1 MGVFERFHDAIVV
14 NGRQINSF
22 FLHDVVVHFS
32 DGEWSSEFDLIDEF
46 GGFNGKIRPFCITF
60 I

>member
-1 MGVFERFHDAIVV
+1 MRIFQRFHNRIVV
-14 NGRQINSF
+14 ESRQINSF

-32 DGEWSSEFDLIDEF
+32 DGERSSEFDLIDEF
-46 GGFNGKIRPFCITF
+46 GGFNGEIRPFCITF